1 MTVVTPSHERE
12 HAMARDVALH
22 RAIIGEFGHRLDSES
37 LVLDFGCG
45 DEGEM
50 VIAYRQAGLQAFGA
64 DLRIVRLPR
73 GCTGTGED
81 DYRAAERS

>member
-1 MTVVTPSHERE
+1 
-12 HAMARDVALH
+12 MARDVALH

-50 VIAYRQAGLQAFGA
+50 VIAYRQAGFQAFGA